1 VSLSGEHPIATGFG
15 SVSAMV
21 SLSIEVSHAC
31 RGCGQPVAI
40 NALLPRFSCDRCGRT
55 AELDARIWKLVLHE
69 PLRDGPGLPATQ
81 ERTASLVTDA
91 GRFQL
96 VYRKASGACGVCR
109 APIERERARAA
120 ASAYVHQCACGMR
133 TACRAVPAELGLA
146 GVELVR
152 EEDHELL
159 WPPERKEAV
168 ALKCN
173 GCGGT
178 QSVSGATP
186 RIFACTYCSVQCYVP
201 DDLWSL
207 LHPVRAIKP
216 WVLELAEVAAHAQM
230 PAAAKGSI
238 QQGEQKKGEQKK
250 GEQKKGEQ
258 KGDPTR
264 LPRFSDTKDL
274 VVGPDATL
282 FAVLELESTGAP
294 ELFALD
300 GEARVK
306 WRKEIPKSHHGD
318 PRLSFMSSG
327 HVVLWCAGARSLFGI
342 RASDGVTEAEL
353 GADKS
358 VKGGLDLRKAVCLAC
373 DVDGTIVVGKE
384 ESGGVRFLRFA
395 ASGAGVPLWPGMA
408 VPTPWSEDEYPATLE
423 ECSAQITGAQNV
435 ICNVGFDGTFFVAGD
450 QAIAAFDRQGQKRY
464 VLADAEQGVATGG
477 PTYGSVFGDRA
488 GVLYTFESGPTL
500 RRYVQGRRSKPY
512 LHAEDESGLLSS
524 ETVAAV
530 GPDGT
535 VWVGGADGVLRR
547 FGPSR
552 TLEWASGGARKVD
565 RDRADEE

>member
-1 VSLSGEHPIATGFG
+1 
-15 SVSAMV
+15 
-21 SLSIEVSHAC
+21 
-31 RGCGQPVAI
+31 VAI
-40 NALLPRFSCDRCGRT
+40 NALLPRFACDRCGRA

-69 PLRDGPGLPATQ
+69 ALRDGPGLPGTQ

-96 VYRKASGACGVCR
+96 VYRKASGACSVCR
-109 APIERERARAA
+109 TPIERERARAA
-120 ASAYVHQCACGMR
+120 ASAYVHQCGCGLR
-133 TACRAVPAELGLA
+133 TACRVVPPELGLA

-159 WPPERKEAV
+159 WPQERKEAV

-178 QSVSGATP
+178 QTVSGATP

-216 WVLELAEVAAHAQM
+216 WILELLAPAAQGQG
-230 PAAAKGSI
+230 PGAAKGAAKKS
-238 QQGEQKKGEQKK
+238 EPKKGEAR
-250 GEQKKGEQ
+250 GT
-258 KGDPTR
+258 DPTR
-264 LPRFSDTKDL
+264 LPRFSDVKDL

-282 FAVLELESTGAP
+282 YAVLELESSGAP

-300 GEARVK
+300 GEAKVK

-327 HVVLWCAGARSLFGI
+327 HVVLWCGGVRSLLGI

-358 VKGGLDLRKAVCLAC
+358 VKGGLDLRKAACLAC
-373 DVDGTIVVGKE
+373 DLDGTIVVGRE

-395 ASGAGVPLWPGMA
+395 ASGAAVPLWPGMA

-423 ECSAQITGAQNV
+423 ECSARITGAQNV

-450 QAIAAFDRQGQKRY
+450 QAIAAFDRQGQKLY
-464 VLADAEQGVATGG
+464 AVADAEQGVSTGG

-488 GVLYTFESGPTL
+488 GVLYTFESGPIV
-500 RRYVQGRRSKPY
+500 RRYVKGKRSKPY

-530 GPDGT
+530 GPDGSA
-535 VWVGGADGVLRR
+535 WVGGADGVLRR

-565 RDRADEE
+565 RDRSEE